1 MNHIKPESYSS
12 DHVRELVS
20 KMKYHGYESIKDE
33 IRSIYGTGSYLN
45 HLPAINYYC
54 IGCSV

>member
-1 MNHIKPESYSS
+1 MQNIKPESYSN

-20 KMKYHGYESIKDE
+20 KMKSHGYESIKDE
-33 IRSIYGTGSYLN
+33 IRSTYGAGSYLN
-45 HLPAINYYC
+45 YLPAINYYC